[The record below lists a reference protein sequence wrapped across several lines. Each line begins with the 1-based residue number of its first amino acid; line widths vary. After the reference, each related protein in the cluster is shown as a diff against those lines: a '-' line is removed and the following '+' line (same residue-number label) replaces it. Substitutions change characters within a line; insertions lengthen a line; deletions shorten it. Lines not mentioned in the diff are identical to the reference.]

1 MGIREKESGSTAEGE
16 GHLEKNGS
24 VNIEVK
30 CLYLTFAYL
39 LFI

>member
-1 MGIREKESGSTAEGE
+1 MRDKDSGSTAEGE

-30 CLYLTFAYL
+30 WLYLMFAYVL
-39 LFI
+39 VLFM